1 MTQITFIIS
10 GGTPDYTVRIEGYEG
25 TPMEWIFNAPGEYT
39 IEVEDQ
45 ESYKLLIED
54 SEGCISENY
63 FEHTRPSSLI
73 NYSIVETINFTD
85 SSSINIKNMSPQE
98 ACGTILLKCGSSIYI
113 NGTGGGAG
121 QIAHHPPVIND
132 VVYAYWHITSTIKY
146 GDGTYILSLPSE
158 NVTCAKEKYIARI
171 ENGII
176 VELVL
181 CVPSYEYI
189 VLFSNHIC
197 ELEYVTTTTT
207 TTLPD

>member
-10 GGTPDYTVRIEGYEG
+10 GGTPDYTVSIEGYVG
-25 TPMEWIFNAPGEYT
+25 TPMEWIFDAPGEYT
-39 IEVEDQ
+39 IEVEEQ

-54 SEGCISENY
+54 SEGCLSENY
-63 FEHTRPSSLI
+63 FEYTRPSSLI
-73 NYSIVETINFTD
+73 NYDIIVTINFTD

-98 ACGTILLKCGSSIYI
+98 ACDALLLKCGSSIYI
-113 NGTGGGAG
+113 NGTGGGVG
-121 QIAHHPPVIND
+121 QIAHYPPLIND

-146 GDGTYILSLPSE
+146 DDGTYILSLPSE

-181 CVPSYEYI
+181 CTPPYEYF
-189 VLFSNHIC
+189 VLFYNHVC

-207 TTLPD
+207 TLPPD